1 MTTPT
6 ELEEGYYTGKL
17 TDWKVLTQETKSG
30 LIYKFL
36 ARCEMAG
43 KEDGEIHNL
52 KADILLCGSSG
63 PNQAQIDAL
72 KESLGWSGESLIELQ
87 ETDYSERTFTFKVQR
102 KVGRDN
108 TDYGMQVTWIN
119 RPRGYRKMSEKE
131 LGDADKGWKSL
142 TAESAK
148 EEPVPFQY

>member
-1 MTTPT
+1 MT
-6 ELEEGYYTGKL
+6 ELAAGYHNGTL
-17 TDWKVLTQETKSG
+17 TSWKVLTPKTEKG
-30 LIYKFL
+30 IIYKFV
-36 ARCEMAG
+36 ARCHI
-43 KEDGEIHNL
+43 EDRDGNVFDDV
-52 KADILLCGSSG
+52 KADILLAGNRG
-63 PNQAQIDAL
+63 PNQVQIDSL
-72 KESLGWSGESLIELQ
+72 KESLGWSGESLKELQ
-87 ETDYSERTFTFKVQR
+87 DGDYSGKTFTFKVEH

-119 RPRGYRKMSEKE
+119 RPRGYRKMSEKD